1 MPAKLPIITFLCP
14 ATRPEA
20 QRTPKYG
27 PEKAEGKI
35 YTKAQEK
42 FLSKLPR
49 ELTQQCQD
57 AFCNVTS
64 KAYNSTA
71 AERGL
76 LGYPVILMLL
86 DVTANNGQRIVTLI
100 DLASDTNYITH

>member
-1 MPAKLPIITFLCP
+1 MPAKLPINTFLCP

-35 YTKAQEK
+35 YTKPQEE
-42 FLSKLPR
+42 FLSKLPC

-64 KAYNSTA
+64 RAYNSTA
-71 AERGL
+71 SL
-76 LGYPVILMLL
+76 LGYPVIMMLL
-86 DVTANNGQRIVTLI
+86 DVTANNGQRIGTLI
-100 DLASDTNYITH
+100 DLTSDTNYITH